1 MDFALISLCEI
12 VAGVEAQALESL
24 GKNGAIPRAAAELTG
39 VLEVVEGGG
48 FVALSSARRTA
59 LLAAA
64 QSALSQLFGNYCS
77 HHSYKSW
84 LSSSG

>member
-39 VLEVVEGGG
+39 VLEVVEGG
-48 FVALSSARRTA
+48 FVASSARPVIWE
-59 LLAAA
+59 LLFT
-64 QSALSQLFGNYCS
+64 SFL
-77 HHSYKSW
+77 
-84 LSSSG
+84 